1 LGSGSGAPLPVNG
14 FPPLSAQINPSAQCK
29 FSIYAQRGAASI
41 FSGAQEIC
49 LRSIRSRKRVIAA
62 VVLLLLAK
70 FATVGVP
77 LVLKRIVDVVG
88 EPEALAALPVLL
100 LAGYAFL
107 RFTVTLFAELRDA
120 VFARA
125 TQQTIS
131 GFALKV
137 FGHLHSLPPR
147 FHLSRQTGALS
158 RDIERGTRGVGF
170 VLSIAL
176 FNVVPTLV
184 EITLVLGILLAS
196 YDIWFSLIILGTFVL

>member
-1 LGSGSGAPLPVNG
+1 M
-14 FPPLSAQINPSAQCK
+14 QIFDIRPKGRRQH
-29 FSIYAQRGAASI
+29 FQRRPGNLFTLHQESQASDRGCGPALARQICHSRCAASI
-41 FSGAQEIC
+41 EAHRGR
-49 LRSIRSRKRVIAA
+49 L
-62 VVLLLLAK
+62 
-70 FATVGVP
+70 
-77 LVLKRIVDVVG
+77 G